1 MSETRK
7 AFQAGKERSA
17 RMAEV
22 MRTRQMCSGVLDQRY
37 HECDSKGHQKPDE
50 KENYCGYCYRHIDYT
65 SPETD
70 AILEGRKNIPS
81 MQQPLDAPVLMEKR
95 KRDIERQKAKDYFRG
110 VNKVRAELQESGK
123 LEIEVDKA
131 QEQA

>member
-7 AFQAGKERSA
+7 AFQAGKEKSA

-22 MRTRQMCSGVLDQRY
+22 MKTRQMCAGVLDQRY

-50 KENYCGYCYRHIDYT
+50 KENYCSYCYRHLDYE
-65 SPETD
+65 SPET
-70 AILEGRKNIPS
+70 S
-81 MQQPLDAPVLMEKR
+81 
-95 KRDIERQKAKDYFRG
+95 KRDIERQKAKDYFSG

-123 LEIEVDKA
+123 LEAAVDK
-131 QEQA
+131 EQS